1 MKRLTML
8 CRLVPVS
15 FFVWVRSQV
24 QVLTQFVTPFPT
36 WDLGV
41 RQPLCFLSRKRLRLG
56 SIQSLLRYEGIVLM
70 KSLLGPLTY
79 IPGFAKVSK
88 RASEIHVVL
97 TICALSSLLPLVV
110 SFHLTGTRCLLTNL
124 DVSVA
129 P

>member
-1 MKRLTML
+1 ML

-41 RQPLCFLSRKRLRLG
+41 HQPLCFLSRKWLRLG

-70 KSLLGPLTY
+70 KSLLGLLTY

-88 RASEIHVVL
+88 HASEIHVVL
-97 TICALSSLLPLVV
+97 TICVLSSLLPLVI
-110 SFHLTGTRCLLTNL
+110 SFHLTGTCCLLTNL